1 MLYAKYLKGR
11 KRKIKKSLLN
21 RPRSSCQARRTKTI
35 YLPLMKITK
44 VFLRPLSPVQSLYI
58 NHARFMLLPWFLLFP
73 FFLSLHFIVG
83 ISVNLSLPVLQ
94 YWNDQ
99 VYLMSHTFPSNSQF
113 TWETGLSVVAWS
125 FCSAPNVHGLD
136 FMMKLTEKSLAGLV
150 LFLENK
156 MLCKLHPT
164 VATCSLYGVSAPQLC
179 SCQSWWHC
187 RISWWN

>member
-73 FFLSLHFIVG
+73 FFFKPSFYCWHQCKPQPASA
-83 ISVNLSLPVLQ
+83 SVL
-94 YWNDQ
+94 
-99 VYLMSHTFPSNSQF
+99 
-113 TWETGLSVVAWS
+113 
-125 FCSAPNVHGLD
+125 
-136 FMMKLTEKSLAGLV
+136 K
-150 LFLENK
+150 
-156 MLCKLHPT
+156 
-164 VATCSLYGVSAPQLC
+164 
-179 SCQSWWHC
+179 
-187 RISWWN
+187 